1 MAFTKSLGGK
11 SLHYGVRRRKVM
23 RSMSQTGLGRVE
35 MPDRVGIEGGRW
47 CGVRLCP
54 DRGDKR
60 PDAHDVHDAGE
71 IVGEYV

>member
-47 CGVRLCP
+47 CGVGYALIAAISGPTPMMFMTQVRL
-54 DRGDKR
+54 
-60 PDAHDVHDAGE
+60 
-71 IVGEYV
+71 